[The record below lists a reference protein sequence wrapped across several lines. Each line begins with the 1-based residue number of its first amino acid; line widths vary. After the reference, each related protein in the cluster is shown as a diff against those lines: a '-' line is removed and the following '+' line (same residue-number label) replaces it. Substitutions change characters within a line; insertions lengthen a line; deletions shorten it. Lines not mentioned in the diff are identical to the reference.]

1 MKAFVLG
8 GKLQEDISNFS
19 FLTSCWSVCTV
30 LYRQKGVSPA
40 KRFST
45 VVNSHLLKQRGVT
58 LWNGSQETNTLQK
71 SIVVAELICIL
82 LVRTSRPVRCV
93 QTFRHKIPLLRN
105 QNYLTITVKKKKMC
119 HISQFELVIS
129 AFGLL
134 ILNLFLDFG
143 KETKTDAGKSRI
155 HKFITWDREVSV
167 LSVMKC
173 CMVLLFTSLKT
184 LPG

>member
-8 GKLQEDISNFS
+8 GRLQEDISNFS

-105 QNYLTITVKKKKMC
+105 QNCLTITVKKKMC

-184 LPG
+184 LPV